1 MSRCFRCLNIYTTEV
16 DHCYTLSELLGLGS
30 IKKGF
35 HAFYCHG
42 SIISDYHTENFDP
55 QVVRSASV
63 LKEYFQKVG
72 VTEHKVPSPKTEL
85 VFAGKDLFL
94 LAHKAKP
101 PAEFAEKIVLA
112 FGGKLR
118 AALDSN
124 TPYGNLPGYALYQAS
139 ILNLLSEAYE
149 QSAIYDTG
157 GLYREYLLWND
168 NGLWTQ
174 DEWKQRADKLQNIPS
189 LESQTNLSTAQAD
202 IPNEPAS
209 ASSEMPQSHPAEPRQ
224 TPSSSKSGLFARF
237 FDRSP
242 VTLGP
247 SSEPTLTQVQPIVTE
262 TQISTEEQQADLSA
276 GASSSTAGQAKLSF
290 EQANLRLA
298 WLGSGWLSSRLE
310 GALAQNPSNYA
321 TDPYPCPPEIEA
333 WAKAALERL
342 MAYDA
347 VLLAY
352 YRKEQKADLPGWQAW
367 QNYIGT
373 LCEFL
378 PYHKPRNS
386 TNPKREDYLPTNSSG
401 SRGGPRLW
409 QGYLGPQVNMHIRHL
424 LLDGWLTLWP
434 VEGKLYYQPGS
445 LALLY
450 WAAKHADKPYTNS
463 PKDFIENYDWS
474 AAWFGGNWRGLQ
486 HGGQ

>member
-1 MSRCFRCLNIYTTEV
+1 MSRCFRCLNIYTTKVE
-16 DHCYTLSELLGLGS
+16 HCYPIRVLLGIDAPPKEDMVPTAL
-30 IKKGF
+30 KKGF

-42 SIISDYHTENFDP
+42 SIISDYHSEDFDP
-55 QVVRSASV
+55 QAERSASV
-63 LKEYFQKVG
+63 LKECFQKVG
-72 VTEHKVPSPKTEL
+72 VTAHEVPSPKTEP
-85 VFAGKDLFL
+85 VFVGKDLFL

-101 PAEFAEKIVLA
+101 PAEFAKEIVLA

-118 AALDSN
+118 STLSSDAPYKN
-124 TPYGNLPGYALYQAS
+124 TPGYALYQAS

-157 GLYREYLLWND
+157 GIYREYLLWND

-174 DEWKQRADKLQNIPS
+174 DEWTQRAGKLQNTSAI
-189 LESQTNLSTAQAD
+189 AKQA
-202 IPNEPAS
+202 A
-209 ASSEMPQSHPAEPRQ
+209 
-224 TPSSSKSGLFARF
+224 
-237 FDRSP
+237 
-242 VTLGP
+242 
-247 SSEPTLTQVQPIVTE
+247 
-262 TQISTEEQQADLSA
+262 LSA
-276 GASSSTAGQAKLSF
+276 ESSIPTTGEAKLSLDD
-290 EQANLRLA
+290 ANLRLA
-298 WLGSGWLSSRLE
+298 WLGSGWLSSRQE
-310 GALAQNPSNYA
+310 GALEQNPSNYA
-321 TDPYPCPPEIEA
+321 TDPCPYPPEIEA

-342 MAYDA
+342 MTYDT

-352 YRKEQKADLPGWQAW
+352 YRKEQKADLPGWQDW
-367 QNYIGT
+367 QNYIST

-378 PYHKPRNS
+378 PYHKPRS
-386 TNPKREDYLPTNSSG
+386 NPDAKREDYLPTNSSG

-434 VEGKLYYQPGS
+434 VDGKLYYQPGS

-474 AAWFGGNWRGLQ
+474 AAWFGGNWRGQ
-486 HGGQ
+486 QYGGQ